1 MQQLETGT
9 GGACAPLSEILPAA
23 RVARFVRMTEGAL
36 AVLEMSRN
44 LTPNPF
50 PRGKGN
56 QKKSSERDAVLS
68 PWPPFQMERGNANL
82 TPNPFFGPITRRGTG
97 FEKELS

>member
-1 MQQLETGT
+1 
-9 GGACAPLSEILPAA
+9 
-23 RVARFVRMTEGAL
+23 MTEGAL

-68 PWPPFQMERGNANL
+68 PWPPFQMERGNG
-82 TPNPFFGPITRRGTG
+82 FG
-97 FEKELS
+97 